1 MRVAPIWIVCVVM
14 CVVICVVQSPQ
25 TARARARPVEVRQK
39 ARRSRQLEVTLV
51 DEQSPPKPTDIQFGL
66 KPAMFSRIISSDA
79 GTDTE
84 SDTDD
89 LPDRSLSPRLRVG
102 TDTAET
108 ASMRDAFA
116 PSSLLY
122 DQPNSRPRREESSE
136 TDDVEPYLLIGADT
150 LPKKFAKK

>member
-89 LPDRSLSPRLRVG
+89 LPEYHSYSCLVVQFLCAAFKSVLSSVVL
-102 TDTAET
+102 
-108 ASMRDAFA
+108 
-116 PSSLLY
+116 
-122 DQPNSRPRREESSE
+122 
-136 TDDVEPYLLIGADT
+136 
-150 LPKKFAKK
+150 